1 LLEPISSQ
9 EPIKLIP
16 SWLRSG
22 WLHGGDV
29 EVVDGRVLLA
39 LGRFAQQEQ
48 LIDDLLQREKE
59 ETSDFCT
66 ENGSSQGQDLAS
78 TSLLVA
84 QQLLLRNYLL
94 RKAVKTDYEA

>member
-1 LLEPISSQ
+1 
-9 EPIKLIP
+9 
-16 SWLRSG
+16 
-22 WLHGGDV
+22 
-29 EVVDGRVLLA
+29 VVDGRVLLA

-48 LIDDLLQREKE
+48 LVDDLLQREKE
-59 ETSDFCT
+59 ETSGFCT